1 MRRWCKCKLTM
12 NLELRSV
19 IYAKRV
25 EIRDVPVFSCM
36 TCSTYEVLK
45 PVKPDLVQLIGSL
58 TPGSEYASVSFAYS
72 NEVAKLITEL
82 LEHHPDI
89 DIDAMGKEIE
99 QAKQER
105 INLLLDLYQYALSAG
120 DEHWMNDVERRLEQL
135 SQFRWEEHFSE
146 AG

>member
-1 MRRWCKCKLTM
+1 M

-45 PVKPDLVQLIGSL
+45 PVKPDLIQLISSL
-58 TPGSEYASVSFAYS
+58 SPGSEYVSVSFADS

-89 DIDAMGKEIE
+89 DIDTMGKEIE

>member
-1 MRRWCKCKLTM
+1 MTM

-45 PVKPDLVQLIGSL
+45 PVKPDLIQLISSL
-58 TPGSEYASVSFAYS
+58 SPGSEYVSVSFADS

-89 DIDAMGKEIE
+89 DIDTMGKEIE